1 MLNIRKLS
9 YYLHLTKG
17 MTFSGSRNNRNK
29 NNSISKS
36 NNNDDFFSNELIN
49 HRLYNLIEYMRN
61 FRINVMN
68 PHENFCHVASI
79 FRENGKEQ
87 YFKLRY
93 GL

>member
-1 MLNIRKLS
+1 
-9 YYLHLTKG
+9 
-17 MTFSGSRNNRNK
+17 MTITGSRCNNSNK
-29 NNSISKS
+29 NKSNKSNRSNSKS
-36 NNNDDFFSNELIN
+36 DDDLSTSNDLIN
-49 HRLYNLIEYMRN
+49 HRFYNLIEYMRN

-93 GL
+93 WL